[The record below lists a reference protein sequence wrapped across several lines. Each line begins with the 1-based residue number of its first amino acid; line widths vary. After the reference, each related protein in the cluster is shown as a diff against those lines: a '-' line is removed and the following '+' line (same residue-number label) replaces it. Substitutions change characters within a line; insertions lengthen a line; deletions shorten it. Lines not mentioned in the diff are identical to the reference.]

1 MLFHT
6 PTLAAFMGM
15 GATELLI
22 ILAIVVLLFGAT
34 KLPSLAKGLGE
45 SIKEF
50 KKASK
55 EDPNEEKKQPEAAKS
70 DAPKGDA
77 AKPGKN

>member
-55 EDPNEEKKQPEAAKS
+55 EDATEDKKQPEAGKAET
-70 DAPKGDA
+70 PKGES